1 MRQPDIRP
9 ETFQISFQTAERD
22 HLHAFLCSNIW
33 WWDEL
38 ISAEILLGFP
48 GLQIPSE
55 FGSALKIKRR
65 GGVLLWEHRGW
76 MLHMAFSYKAKNIA
90 YNSTLSYALT
100 YSNLLP
106 PTSQRLAVHPLS
118 PERETFE
125 PLPLSIQIYSVRL
138 RCLFSPRYLYLR
150 QKMYIYYFM
159 LYLAESLTVQS
170 YTERKLI
177 RHFPLWRERGTIE
190 DGGK

>member
-100 YSNLLP
+100 YSNLLS

-150 QKMYIYYFM
+150 QKCISTI
-159 LYLAESLTVQS
+159 LC
-170 YTERKLI
+170 YTLPNR
-177 RHFPLWRERGTIE
+177 
-190 DGGK
+190 